1 MKVTKYSALLALLMT
16 SGLVHAQTEV
26 NQEITAPTWN
36 AANSTDTYAETV
48 ASLNATGLTPA
59 EIAANAVND
68 AFAAAVTTLNEDDTT
83 PGSAAFYRAARIAL
97 DADPTDIVL
106 QAELARAQT
115 LYSTNLT
122 TVTNLEAAAEVEG
135 VSINTFSGASGQDVI
150 GIDLDDS
157 EGAAAVALAAAQEA
171 SNAIE
176 GILDYYGEGAGATTT
191 EESFADLE
199 GEVIDP
205 LRDLVASNPAL
216 DVNNDG
222 FLDADA
228 LAVTTAAGNLATA
241 EADYQTVA
249 SDPTSTQAQIATA
262 AGALAGAQTA
272 FATSVVTLYENFSP
286 ITAPTKDALLGSVL
300 NGSWERDAI
309 KSSAEGLAQEV
320 EDRAALIRTEGDNA
334 DGNPI
339 IHIGENS
346 LVTQE
351 LGGEQLLSATD
362 GVDDIDIRISGD
374 TNLIV
379 DNDLTV
385 TGETTTNGINNSG
398 EQINGVADGVADDDA
413 ATVGQVNAADDV
425 VRSEF
430 AAADTVER
438 NARTAADTA
447 IRGEFAAADTALG
460 TAVRSEFAAAD
471 TVERNART
479 AADTAIRGEFAAAD
493 TALGTAVRSEF
504 AAADTVERNA
514 RTAADTAIRGEFA
527 AADTALGGAV
537 RSEFA
542 AADTVER
549 NARTAADTAIRGE
562 FAAADT
568 ALGSAVRSEFAAAD
582 TTERN
587 ARTAAD
593 TAIRG
598 EFATA
603 DTALGGRIDSE
614 ISARIAGD
622 TAVRT
627 EFAAADTVIRTQ
639 FAAADTAIRNEFAA
653 ADTTERNAR
662 IAGDDRLQSNID
674 ENTRGIAMV
683 AAMTNTTVDIGKT
696 HGVDFNMAQFQSETG
711 FAFGY
716 ANRINENVQVHT
728 SVASTTDFDESV
740 VRLGVAVQW

>member
-447 IRGEFAAADTALG
+447 IRGEFAAADT
-460 TAVRSEFAAAD
+460 
-471 TVERNART
+471 VERNART

-493 TALGTAVRSEF
+493 TALGT
-504 AAADTVERNA
+504 
-514 RTAADTAIRGEFA
+514 
-527 AADTALGGAV
+527 AV

>member
-1 MKVTKYSALLALLMT
+1 MPPMKVTKYSALLALLMT
-16 SGLVHAQTEV
+16 SGLVHAQTNV
-26 NQEITAPTWN
+26 DQVITAPTWN
-36 AANSTDTYAETV
+36 AANSTDLYAETV

-68 AFAAAVTTLNEDDTT
+68 AFAAAVTTLNEDEST

-97 DADPTDIVL
+97 DADPTNVVR
-106 QAELARAQT
+106 QAELARAQI

-122 TVTNLEAAAEVEG
+122 TVTNLEAAAEVDG

-150 GIDLDDS
+150 GINLDDS

-205 LRDLVASNPAL
+205 LRDLVASDPAL
-216 DVNNDG
+216 DADNDG

-228 LAVTTAAGNLATA
+228 INVTTAADNLAIA
-241 EADYQTVA
+241 EANYQTVA
-249 SDPTSTQAQIATA
+249 SDPTSTQVDIAIA
-262 AGALAGAQTA
+262 AGSLAGAQTA
-272 FATSVVTLYENFSP
+272 FATSVVTLYNNFSP
-286 ITAPTKDALLGSVL
+286 ITEPTKEALLGSVL

-309 KSSAEGLAQEV
+309 KSSAEGLAQETA
-320 EDRAALIRTEGDNA
+320 DRAAADAAIQADVDQNELDSDAADAAIRT
-334 DGNPI
+334 
-339 IHIGENS
+339 
-346 LVTQE
+346 
-351 LGGEQLLSATD
+351 
-362 GVDDIDIRISGD
+362 
-374 TNLIV
+374 
-379 DNDLTV
+379 
-385 TGETTTNGINNSG
+385 
-398 EQINGVADGVADDDA
+398 
-413 ATVGQVNAADDV
+413 
-425 VRSEF
+425 EF
-430 AAADTVER
+430 AAADTTER

-471 TVERNART
+471 TTERDART

-504 AAADTVERNA
+504 AAADT
-514 RTAADTAIRGEFA
+514 
-527 AADTALGGAV
+527 
-537 RSEFA
+537 
-542 AADTVER
+542 
-549 NARTAADTAIRGE
+549 
-562 FAAADT
+562 
-568 ALGSAVRSEFAAAD
+568 
-582 TTERN
+582 
-587 ARTAAD
+587 
-593 TAIRG
+593 
-598 EFATA
+598 
-603 DTALGGRIDSE
+603 ALGGRIDSE

-627 EFAAADTVIRTQ
+627 EFAV
-639 FAAADTAIRNEFAA
+639 ADTALGTAVRSEFAA

-662 IAGDDRLQSNID
+662 IAGDSRLQSNID

-696 HGVDFNMAQFQSETG
+696 HAVDFNLAQFQSETG

-716 ANRINENVQVHT
+716 VNRINENVQVHT

>member
-447 IRGEFAAADTALG
+447 IRGEFAAADT
-460 TAVRSEFAAAD
+460 
-471 TVERNART
+471 VERNART

-493 TALGTAVRSEF
+493 TALGT
-504 AAADTVERNA
+504 
-514 RTAADTAIRGEFA
+514 
-527 AADTALGGAV
+527 AV

-622 TAVRT
+622 NTVRG
-627 EFAAADTVIRTQ
+627 E

-662 IAGDDRLQSNID
+662 IAGDNLIRSDFAAADTTERNARIAGDSRLQSNID

>member
-1 MKVTKYSALLALLMT
+1 MPPMKVTKYSALLALLMT

-286 ITAPTKDALLGSVL
+286 ITAPTKEALLGSVL

-493 TALGTAVRSEF
+493 M
-504 AAADTVERNA
+504 
-514 RTAADTAIRGEFA
+514 
-527 AADTALGGAV
+527 
-537 RSEFA
+537 
-542 AADTVER
+542 
-549 NARTAADTAIRGE
+549 
-562 FAAADT
+562 
-568 ALGSAVRSEFAAAD
+568 
-582 TTERN
+582 
-587 ARTAAD
+587 
-593 TAIRG
+593 
-598 EFATA
+598 
-603 DTALGGRIDSE
+603 ALGGRIDSE

-622 TAVRT
+622 NTVRG
-627 EFAAADTVIRTQ
+627 E

-662 IAGDDRLQSNID
+662 IAGDNLIRSDFAAADTTERNARIAGDSRLQSNID

>member
-16 SGLVHAQTEV
+16 SGLVHAQTNV
-26 NQEITAPTWN
+26 DQEITAPTWN

-68 AFAAAVTTLNEDDTT
+68 AFAAAVTTLNEDEAT

-97 DADPTDIVL
+97 DADPTNVVR

-205 LRDLVASNPAL
+205 LRDLVASDPAL

-249 SDPTSTQAQIATA
+249 SDPTSTQAEIATA

-272 FATSVVTLYENFSP
+272 FATSVVTLYDNFSP

-309 KSSAEGLAQEV
+309 QSSAEGLAQEV
-320 EDRAALIRTEGDNA
+320 ADRAAGDETLTENLDAEVDARIAADETLTENLDAEVDARTALIRTEGDNA

-362 GVDDIDIRISGD
+362 GVNDIDIRISGD

-385 TGETTTNGINNSG
+385 TGATTTNGITNTGGIGTGSVTATGNVGSATSSTSGNATVGGTLNVSGASTTNGINNSG
-398 EQINGVADGVADDDA
+398 QKITGLANGTSAADA
-413 ATVGQVNAADDV
+413 ATFGQMQTAD
-425 VRSEF
+425 
-430 AAADTVER
+430 
-438 NARTAADTA
+438 N
-447 IRGEFAAADTALG
+447 ALG
-460 TAVRSEFAAAD
+460 LRIDDEITAR
-471 TVERNART
+471 
-479 AADTAIRGEFAAAD
+479 I
-493 TALGTAVRSEF
+493 LG
-504 AAADTVERNA
+504 
-514 RTAADTAIRGEFA
+514 
-527 AADTALGGAV
+527 
-537 RSEFA
+537 
-542 AADTVER
+542 
-549 NARTAADTAIRGE
+549 
-562 FAAADT
+562 
-568 ALGSAVRSEFAAAD
+568 D
-582 TTERN
+582 TTESN
-587 ARTAAD
+587 
-593 TAIRG
+593 
-598 EFATA
+598 
-603 DTALGGRIDSE
+603 
-614 ISARIAGD
+614 ARIA
-622 TAVRT
+622 
-627 EFAAADTVIRTQ
+627 ADNLIRS
-639 FAAADTAIRNEFAA
+639 DFAA

-662 IAGDDRLQSNID
+662 IAGDNLIRSDFAAADTTERNARIAGDSRLQSNID

-683 AAMTNTTVDIGKT
+683 AAMTNTTVDTGKT

>member
-1 MKVTKYSALLALLMT
+1 MPPMKVTKYSALLALLMT

-447 IRGEFAAADTALG
+447 IRGEFAAADT
-460 TAVRSEFAAAD
+460 
-471 TVERNART
+471 VERNART

-493 TALGTAVRSEF
+493 TALGT
-504 AAADTVERNA
+504 
-514 RTAADTAIRGEFA
+514 
-527 AADTALGGAV
+527 AV

-622 TAVRT
+622 NTVRG
-627 EFAAADTVIRTQ
+627 E

-662 IAGDDRLQSNID
+662 IAGDNLIRSDFAAADTTERNARIAGDSRLQSNID

>member
-447 IRGEFAAADTALG
+447 IRGEFAAADT
-460 TAVRSEFAAAD
+460 
-471 TVERNART
+471 VERNART

-562 FAAADT
+562 FA
-568 ALGSAVRSEFAAAD
+568 
-582 TTERN
+582 
-587 ARTAAD
+587 
-593 TAIRG
+593 
-598 EFATA
+598 TA

-622 TAVRT
+622 NTVRG
-627 EFAAADTVIRTQ
+627 E

-662 IAGDDRLQSNID
+662 IAGDNLIRSDFAAADTTERNARIAGDSRLQSNID

>member
-1 MKVTKYSALLALLMT
+1 MPPMKVTKYSALLALLMT

-460 TAVRSEFAAAD
+460 
-471 TVERNART
+471 
-479 AADTAIRGEFAAAD
+479 
-493 TALGTAVRSEF
+493 
-504 AAADTVERNA
+504 
-514 RTAADTAIRGEFA
+514 
-527 AADTALGGAV
+527 
-537 RSEFA
+537 
-542 AADTVER
+542 
-549 NARTAADTAIRGE
+549 
-562 FAAADT
+562 
-568 ALGSAVRSEFAAAD
+568 SAVRSEFAAAD

-622 TAVRT
+622 NTVRG
-627 EFAAADTVIRTQ
+627 E

-662 IAGDDRLQSNID
+662 IAGDNLIRSDFAAADTTERNARIAGDSRLQSNID